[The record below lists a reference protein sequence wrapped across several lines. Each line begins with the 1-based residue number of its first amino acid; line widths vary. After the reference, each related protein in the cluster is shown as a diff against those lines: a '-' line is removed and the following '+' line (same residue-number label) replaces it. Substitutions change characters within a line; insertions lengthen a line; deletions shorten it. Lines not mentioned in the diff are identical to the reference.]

1 MLPRNRGRL
10 RGSFARRD
18 RKSGPE
24 AAPRKRLPR
33 RWNDATVR
41 AELEP
46 LLAGDDVWPPY
57 SEFERHVAKSVRDA
71 VTQLGG
77 ERRWAERLGL
87 RYTGVD
93 D

>member
-1 MLPRNRGRL
+1 
-10 RGSFARRD
+10 
-18 RKSGPE
+18 
-24 AAPRKRLPR
+24 
-33 RWNDATVR
+33 
-41 AELEP
+41 LEP